1 MILSIKEHLSHNVND
16 IEKILK
22 YFNYNEIE
30 IHKSEVRAA
39 KPGGNNATTCRIKL
53 NEYLTSND
61 FSLGY
66 KGDLFGLIQI
76 HTKIE
81 FHDVVN
87 TIKLIID
94 QELQRVE
101 TNETS
106 IFEGFFDD
114 IYIEYE
120 TQVIKYD
127 NEYLNKYKFQWNMRF
142 LEDNISL
149 KTQKHFHIGYDY
161 ETNRITI
168 PWRTIDGEL
177 LGIMGRSNY
186 DDYGKYKYLPILP
199 FPKQCSLYGIYEN
212 QEYIR
217 NNKVY
222 IFESEKSVM
231 QLHTYGYHNA
241 AALGGNSIHS
251 YQIEELLKLNVTEFI
266 LCFDEGL
273 EIEVIKA
280 AIESIR
286 ENLFMRDDVRIGVLL
301 DKDNLIMK
309 KGSKCSPSDNGKLA
323 WEELINK
330 HIKYMKG

>member
-1 MILSIKEHLSHNVND
+1 MFLYIIADLKREIRAESSISSRSV
-16 IEKILK
+16 
-22 YFNYNEIE
+22 
-30 IHKSEVRAA
+30 
-39 KPGGNNATTCRIKL
+39 
-53 NEYLTSND
+53 YLTA
-61 FSLGY
+61 
-66 KGDLFGLIQI
+66 
-76 HTKIE
+76 
-81 FHDVVN
+81 
-87 TIKLIID
+87 
-94 QELQRVE
+94 
-101 TNETS
+101 
-106 IFEGFFDD
+106 
-114 IYIEYE
+114 
-120 TQVIKYD
+120 
-127 NEYLNKYKFQWNMRF
+127 
-142 LEDNISL
+142 LE
-149 KTQKHFHIGYDY
+149 
-161 ETNRITI
+161 
-168 PWRTIDGEL
+168 
-177 LGIMGRSNY
+177 
-186 DDYGKYKYLPILP
+186 
-199 FPKQCSLYGIYEN
+199 
-212 QEYIR
+212 
-217 NNKVY
+217 